1 MRSTSVWASFGHA
14 LAGLTYV
21 VRTQRNAR
29 IHLLVAALV
38 VVLAASLNVDFG
50 DWAVL
55 VLTIGAVLAAETG
68 NTVVEAAVDLASPE
82 TQPLA
87 KIAKDAASG
96 AVLLLAV
103 TSVIV
108 GLLIL
113 GPPLY
118 TRLFS

>member
-55 VLTIGAVLAAETG
+55 VLTIGSVLAAETG